1 MHEAVDFVG
10 QFDEGAEVRDLGDL
24 AGDEVADAVLAIDF
38 APRIGLGLLD
48 AEGDA
53 LLVDIDVEHDGF
65 HVVALLHDFGRV
77 VDAAGPAHVGHV
89 HHAVDAIFQFDERTV
104 VGEVA
109 HLAADASAHG
119 VVVADLFPRIGF
131 ELADAERDLL
141 FFLVEVE
148 DDRVDFLADLED
160 VRRLLDA
167 LGPGEFGDVDEAFDA
182 AFDLDE
188 RTVGD
193 EVDDLAVDLLADG
206 VALLDAFP
214 RIGLGLLKAEGDAF
228 ALAVDFDH
236 HDGDFFAHLDDFA
249 RVADAAPAHVGHVQQ
264 AVETVEVHESA
275 VVGDVLDDT
284 TADDAGLDLLE
295 ELATAFAAL
304 FFDEFAT
311 GDDEVL
317 LLLVDL
323 DDLEVEGLAHELFEV
338 LGGIDVDLG
347 GRHERVDAD
356 GDDEASLDDG
366 LDAALDDGAFLAI
379 GFDAFP
385 LPDLEGAIVGDG
397 RGAVLVLKLLEVDLE
412 LHADLDFGH
421 VGEFALG
428 DETLG
433 LAVDV
438 HDDEL
443 VFADFGHRG
452 GDDRVCFE
460 RAEIRIGEQF
470 FH

>member
-1 MHEAVDFVG
+1 M
-10 QFDEGAEVRDLGDL
+10 
-24 AGDEVADAVLAIDF
+24 
-38 APRIGLGLLD
+38 
-48 AEGDA
+48 
-53 LLVDIDVEHDGF
+53 
-65 HVVALLHDFGRV
+65 
-77 VDAAGPAHVGHV
+77 
-89 HHAVDAIFQFDERTV
+89 
-104 VGEVA
+104 
-109 HLAADASAHG
+109 
-119 VVVADLFPRIGF
+119 
-131 ELADAERDLL
+131 
-141 FFLVEVE
+141 
-148 DDRVDFLADLED
+148 
-160 VRRLLDA
+160 
-167 LGPGEFGDVDEAFDA
+167 DEAFDA

-214 RIGLGLLKAEGDAF
+214 RIGLGLLEAEGDAF
-228 ALAVDFDH
+228 ALAIDFDD
-236 HDGDFFAHLDDFA
+236 HDGDFFADLDDFA
-249 RVADAAPAHVGHVQQ
+249 RVADAAPGHVGHVQQ
-264 AVETVEVHESA
+264 AVETVEVHERA
-275 VVGDVLDDT
+275 VVGDVLDDAAT
-284 TADDAGLDLLE
+284 DDAGLDLLE

-338 LGGIDVDLG
+338 LGRVDVDLG

-379 GFDAFP
+379 GFDALP
-385 LPDLEGAIVGDG
+385 LADLLGAIVGDG

-421 VGEFALG
+421 VREFGLG
-428 DETLG
+428 DESFG
-433 LAVDV
+433 FAADV

-443 VFADFGHRG
+443 VIADFGDRG
-452 GDDRVCFE
+452 GDHGVLLE
-460 RAEIRIGEQF
+460 RAEIGFGEQF

>member
-1 MHEAVDFVG
+1 
-10 QFDEGAEVRDLGDL
+10 
-24 AGDEVADAVLAIDF
+24 
-38 APRIGLGLLD
+38 
-48 AEGDA
+48 
-53 LLVDIDVEHDGF
+53 
-65 HVVALLHDFGRV
+65 
-77 VDAAGPAHVGHV
+77 V
-89 HHAVDAIFQFDERTV
+89 HHAVDAVFQLDEGAV

-109 HLAADASAHG
+109 HLAADAGAHG
-119 VVVADLFPRIGF
+119 VVVADLLPRIGL

-141 FFLVEVE
+141 LFLVEVE

-160 VRRLLDA
+160 VGRLLDA

-188 RTVGD
+188 RAVGD

-214 RIGLGLLKAEGDAF
+214 RVRLGLLEAEGDAF
-228 ALAVDFDH
+228 ALAVDFDD
-236 HDGDFFAHLDDFA
+236 HDGDLFADLDDFA
-249 RVADAAPAHVGHVQQ
+249 RVADAAPGHVGHVQQ
-264 AVETVEVHESA
+264 AVQTVEVHERA
-275 VVGDVLDDT
+275 VVGDVLDDAA
-284 TADDAGLDLLE
+284 ADDAGLDLLE

-304 FFDEFAT
+304 FFDELAS

-323 DDLEVEGLAHELFEV
+323 DDLEVEGLAHELLEV

-347 GRHERVDAD
+347 GGHERVDAD

-366 LDAALDDGAFLAI
+366 LDAALDDGAFLAV
-379 GFDAFP
+379 GLDALP
-385 LPDLEGAIVGDG
+385 LADLLGAVVGDG

-412 LHADLDFGH
+412 LHADLDLGH
-421 VGEFALG
+421 VGEFGLG
-428 DETLG
+428 DESLG
-433 LAVDV
+433 LAADV

-443 VFADFGHRG
+443 VFADLGDRG
-452 GDDRVCFE
+452 GDHGVLLE
-460 RAEIRIGEQF
+460 RAEIRFGEQF